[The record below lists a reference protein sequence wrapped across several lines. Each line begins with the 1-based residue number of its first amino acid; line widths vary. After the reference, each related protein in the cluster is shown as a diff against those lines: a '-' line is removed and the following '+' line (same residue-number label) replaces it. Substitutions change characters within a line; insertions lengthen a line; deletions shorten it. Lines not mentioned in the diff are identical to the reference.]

1 VDVEYS
7 VYLEDLVWKEEEQV
21 QQWKATLSLSP
32 AASFFLR
39 TQYNATGFHSAA
51 LLWDKGTVFSVYI

>member
-1 VDVEYS
+1 